1 MHKGAMYS
9 VTFVRHG
16 ESEWNKMN
24 LFCGWHDVGLSEEG
38 EWDALEVSAAAL
50 KRENMCYDIAFT
62 SCLRRA
68 NQTLDIILK
77 QLNLVEIPVKQLWR
91 LNERHYGALTGFNKR
106 QMADIYGEEQV
117 QVWRR
122 SFNIPPPAIEPTN
135 PYYHAIKNNPRLR
148 HINEQDFPT
157 TETLE
162 TTMERVVPEWT
173 DSIIPEVRAGKR
185 VLVVAHGTSL
195 RGLVKHIQGISD
207 ADIMKFNLPNSIPFI
222 IDFDESM
229 KMVGGIRFLAN
240 DETVLKA
247 MEKVASI
254 GGK

>member
-1 MHKGAMYS
+1 MHKAPYS

-50 KRENMCYDIAFT
+50 KRENMGYDIAFT

-77 QLNLVEIPVKQLWR
+77 ELNLTDIPVRQLWR

-122 SFNIPPPAIEPTN
+122 SFNVPPPAIEPTN
-135 PYYHAIKNNPRLR
+135 PYYHAIKSNPRLR
-148 HINEQDFPT
+148 HINEKDFPL

-195 RGLVKHIQGISD
+195 RGLVKHIQDISD

>member
-1 MHKGAMYS
+1 MNNPAFS

-24 LFCGWHDVGLSEEG
+24 LFCGWHDVDLSEEG

-50 KRENMCYDIAFT
+50 KQANMRFDIAFT

-68 NQTLDIILK
+68 NHTLEIILK
-77 QLNLVEIPVKQLWR
+77 ELSLTDIPVQQRWR

-122 SFNIPPPAIEPTN
+122 SFNVPPPAIEPTN

-148 HINEQDFPT
+148 HIAEKDFPT

-162 TTMERVVPEWT
+162 TTMKRVVPEWT
-173 DSIIPEVRAGKR
+173 DTIIPEVRAGKR

-195 RGLVKHIQGISD
+195 RGLVKHIQD

-222 IDFDESM
+222 IDFDDSM

-240 DETVLKA
+240 DDTVRKA

-254 GGK
+254 GK

>member
-1 MHKGAMYS
+1 MTKKYS
-9 VTFVRHG
+9 VVFIRHG

-38 EWDALEVSAAAL
+38 EWDALEISAASL
-50 KRENMCYDIAFT
+50 KRENFTFDVAFT

-68 NQTLDIILK
+68 NQTLEVVLRE
-77 QLNLVEIPVKQLWR
+77 LNLTHIPVHQLWR

-106 QMADIYGEEQV
+106 QMADIYGEPQV

-122 SFNIPPPAIEPTN
+122 SFNVPPPPIEPDN
-135 PYYHAIKNNPRLR
+135 PYYGAIRNNPRFR
-148 HINEQDFPT
+148 HIADTDFPL

-162 TTMERVVPEWT
+162 TTMQRVIPEWT
-173 DSIIPEVRAGKR
+173 DTIIPEVRAGKK

-195 RGLVKHIQGISD
+195 RGLVKHIQDISD

-222 IDFDESM
+222 FDFDENM

-240 DETVLKA
+240 QEDVLKA

-254 GGK
+254 GK

>member
-1 MHKGAMYS
+1 MAVAKFS

-50 KRENMCYDIAFT
+50 KRENMRYDIAFT

-68 NQTLDIILK
+68 NQTLEVILNELK
-77 QLNLVEIPVKQLWR
+77 LTSIPVRQLWR

-117 QVWRR
+117 QIWRR
-122 SFNIPPPAIEPTN
+122 SFDIPPPAIEPNN

-148 HINEQDFPT
+148 HINEKDFPT

-222 IDFDESM
+222 IDFDSSM
-229 KMVGGIRFLAN
+229 KMVGNIRFLAN
-240 DETVLKA
+240 DDTVLKA

>member
-1 MHKGAMYS
+1 
-9 VTFVRHG
+9 
-16 ESEWNKMN
+16 MN
-24 LFCGWHDVGLSEEG
+24 LFCGWTDRRSISEEG
-38 EWDALEVSAAAL
+38 EWDALEISAASL
-50 KRENMCYDIAFT
+50 RRENFTFDVAFT

-68 NQTLDIILK
+68 NQTLEVVLRE
-77 QLNLVEIPVKQLWR
+77 LNLTHIPVHQLWR

-106 QMADIYGEEQV
+106 QMADIYGEPQV

-122 SFNIPPPAIEPTN
+122 SFNVPPPPIEADN
-135 PYYHAIKNNPRLR
+135 PYYSAIRNNPKFR
-148 HINEQDFPT
+148 HIGESDFPL

-162 TTMERVVPEWT
+162 TTMQRVVPEWT
-173 DSIIPEVRAGKR
+173 DTIIPEVRAGKK

-195 RGLVKHIQGISD
+195 RGLVKHIQD

-222 IDFDESM
+222 FDFDENM

-240 DETVLKA
+240 QDDVLKA

-254 GGK
+254 GK